1 MIVSKFMISNKVD
14 FKKLKQS
21 DVIEVQSQNGTFSF
35 LKSGSN
41 WKLVEGLIDPNGK
54 VKRR

>member
-1 MIVSKFMISNKVD
+1 MIVSKFMVPNKVD

-41 WKLVEGLIDPNGK
+41 WKLVEGLIDADGK